1 MSPLDHL
8 KKPQSSGR
16 LGLPLSA
23 GLHAAGLVA
32 ALVSFSFAKP
42 LPEAIEAVAVE
53 VVDASMLREVTR
65 GEQSAKQ
72 AAPTQRIDR
81 VSEKI
86 EQNAPGVAAKQ
97 IDTDKTPAKQEAT
110 AREERK
116 EVAAIT
122 PPVPVVPP
130 RAAEPPKPVPAPVR
144 APQPTKQA
152 EEEEDE
158 AEEAIRQKQIK
169 RLEPPKP
176 DQAALAKLLEQQK
189 RDEQKKAEDTQRRED
204 QRKQADAKAAE
215 DRKKAEDVK
224 KAQEAAKKAADEK
237 RKREAEQEARNQQA
251 LDAARRALLSS
262 REAPQ
267 NSGNT
272 GQVVSRTP
280 AAGAPTATGQ
290 RLNPSD
296 RAALVG
302 LLADQIRACWNIPV
316 SARPNLLPQ
325 VRVALNAD
333 GTLGAT
339 PALINSSGD
348 PAFRPLADS
357 GMRAIRQCSPFRI
370 PARFAPT
377 YNDWR
382 SIVVQLDPES

>member
-1 MSPLDHL
+1 MPLLDHL
-8 KKPQSSGR
+8 RQPGM
-16 LGLPLSA
+16 PLSV
-23 GLHAAGLVA
+23 GLHAGLLVA
-32 ALVSFSFAKP
+32 ALVSFSLAKP

-53 VVDASMLREVTR
+53 VVDESLLREVTR
-65 GEQSAKQ
+65 GEQTARQ
-72 AAPTQRIDR
+72 AAPTQRVDR
-81 VSEKI
+81 VSDKV
-86 EQNAPGVAAKQ
+86 EQNAPGVAARQ
-97 IDTDKTPAKQEAT
+97 IDTDKAPARQEAT

-116 EVAAIT
+116 EVAALT

-130 RAAEPPKPVPAPVR
+130 RAAEQPKPVPVPAPVR
-144 APQPTKQA
+144 APQPAKETD
-152 EEEEDE
+152 EEE

-169 RLEPPKP
+169 RPEPPKP
-176 DQAALAKLLEQQK
+176 DQAALAKLLDQQK
-189 RDEQKKAEDTQRRED
+189 RDEQKKAEDAKNREEL
-204 QRKQADAKAAE
+204 RKQVEAKATE
-215 DRKKAEDVK
+215 DRKKAEDQK
-224 KAQEAAKKAADEK
+224 KAQDAAKKAADEK

-272 GQVVSRTP
+272 GQVVSRVP
-280 AAGAPTATGQ
+280 AAGTATATGQ

-316 SARPNLLPQ
+316 SARPNPLPQ

-339 PALINSSGD
+339 PALINASGD